1 MIKVTLPNGITVEG
15 DSAIEVTNVID
26 LLHTDPADEREPAD
40 VIALPVR
47 EPEVPAEPQPKVSPT
62 YPHRVSDAKCGLKI
76 GAREEQVLRA
86 GKMIAEINESR
97 TTELKSS
104 EISELTEVPVGNV
117 SSALNGL
124 RAKGLVQHGSHR
136 QVWVI
141 TRKGW
146 DTKYWVTYPIRA
158 GK

>member
-26 LLHTDPADEREPAD
+26 LLHADPADDNVAE
-40 VIALPVR
+40 VIELPK
-47 EPEVPAEPQPKVSPT
+47 PEVPAEPKAKASPT
-62 YPHRVSDAKCGLKI
+62 YPHRVSETKCGLKI
-76 GAREEQVLRA
+76 GVREEQVLRA

-97 TTELKSS
+97 TTEFKSS